1 MSRATHSP
9 TMSIEELDH
18 NYRYGLILYGTVIIF
33 LVGVLAAI
41 FQYRLNLMEKR
52 INDREK
58 ILMAEEVDE
67 EAQE

>member
-1 MSRATHSP
+1 
-9 TMSIEELDH
+9 MSIEELDH